1 MTSKFSCHAG
11 DRRAFYLAML
21 DFFVAGGWMMFVV
34 LATAVPLLIT
44 SAKFARNAS
53 PQGLSI
59 IRALTMAVVFA
70 SIAGVVSDLA
80 SVARH
85 VPSNPELW
93 KEPLANILWG
103 FNESMAPAILGFS
116 LVTIAWILV
125 AFGVRRM
132 PS

>member
-1 MTSKFSCHAG
+1 
-11 DRRAFYLAML
+11 ML
-21 DFFVAGGWMMFVV
+21 DFFRAGGWAMFVV
-34 LATAVPLLIT
+34 LATVIPLLII
-44 SAKFARNAS
+44 SVKFARNAS
-53 PQGLSI
+53 PQGLSM

-70 SIAGVVSDLA
+70 SIGGVVSNLA

-85 VPSNPELW
+85 VPSDPELW

-103 FNESMAPAILGFS
+103 INESMAPAILGFS
-116 LVTIAWILV
+116 LISIAWILV